1 MNGIKIEGI
10 VLILLIKK
18 NEARTYINN
27 VDEAML
33 SDTCKKKLNLNRLS
47 LNYQIFIIHQ
57 KLNKMVNYY
66 FLQLGQALQNMP
78 YTNTLDK

>member
-1 MNGIKIEGI
+1 
-10 VLILLIKK
+10 
-18 NEARTYINN
+18 
-27 VDEAML
+27 ML
-33 SDTCKKKLNLNRLS
+33 EYYRIIAKKLNLNRLS

-66 FLQLGQALQNMP
+66 FLQWGQALQNIP

>member
-27 VDEAML
+27 VDEAIL